1 MILSGRRQPIKWPN
15 DALLLISPTLAF
27 ETWPK
32 NLGMPGSLN
41 VGIGKPL
48 PKSARFKKD
57 ILTISDRQFGER
69 VGIYRLLDIFE
80 KHGIKTTVFLNG
92 RTVERLPE
100 LCKEIDKIG
109 HELASESY
117 IHDYSYMKTLEEEKL
132 DLHRNVQ
139 AFKNIIGKPPLG
151 YFSMGERPSENT
163 PQLAFDEGYTYWVDP
178 RRRSS
183 AYTLQ
188 VDSGELTV
196 IPYIRYLNDYATF
209 LGDGGYS
216 QDTLADLERYFGSI
230 GTARR
235 RPIQTL

>member
-1 MILSGRRQPIKWPN
+1 
-15 DALLLISPTLAF
+15 
-27 ETWPK
+27 
-32 NLGMPGSLN
+32 MPGSLN

-48 PKSARFKKD
+48 PRSAVFKKD

-100 LCKEIDKIG
+100 LSKELDKLG

-117 IHDYSYMKTLEEEKL
+117 IHDYSYMKTLEEEKF

-139 AFKNIIGKPPLG
+139 AFKNIVGKPPLG
-151 YFSMGERPSENT
+151 YLSMGERPSNNT

-178 RRRSS
+178 QHEELP
-183 AYTLQ
+183 YTLQ
-188 VDSGELTV
+188 VDGGELTV
-196 IPYIRYLNDYATF
+196 IPYIQYLNDYATF
-209 LGDGGYS
+209 LGDGGSPRQLLQTWKDTFDQLYS
-216 QDTLADLERYFGSI
+216 EARTNPNVMMWGMHPFLTGRPHRAKVLDEFLEYVDGF
-230 GTARR
+230 
-235 RPIQTL
+235 PQVE

>member
-1 MILSGRRQPIKWPN
+1 MMHFCLFHLLWRLKPGPKILVCLARSTWVSESHFQNQP
-15 DALLLISPTLAF
+15 
-27 ETWPK
+27 
-32 NLGMPGSLN
+32 
-41 VGIGKPL
+41 V
-48 PKSARFKKD
+48 FKKD

-151 YFSMGERPSENT
+151 YLSMGERPSENT
-163 PQLAFDEGYTYWVDP
+163 PQLASEEGYTYWVDP
-178 RRRSS
+178 
-183 AYTLQ
+183 Q
-188 VDSGELTV
+188 HEDSRT
-196 IPYIRYLNDYATF
+196 PYK
-209 LGDGGYS
+209 
-216 QDTLADLERYFGSI
+216 
-230 GTARR
+230 
-235 RPIQTL
+235 